1 MITGPTFEWPMH
13 PGIKPLIDEWAKYV
27 FNDPV
32 KTPRCAA
39 KGVKPILPFNVPN
52 LSKKDTK

>member
-1 MITGPTFEWPMH
+1 MITGPTFDWPMH
-13 PGIKPLIDEWAKYV
+13 PGIKPLIEEWAKFV

-32 KTPRCAA
+32 KAPRLAA

-52 LSKKDTK
+52 LSKEDAK